1 MPRKFSKARRRWV
14 ADGGAASGRYLGFMG
29 WLSQHPTPVGEG
41 QRVIEARRAA
51 ALAAN
56 RVAAKKTESIK
67 ELVELLVVDDVA

>member
-14 ADGGAASGRYLGFMG
+14 ADGGVASGRYVAFMQ

-41 QRVIEARRAA
+41 QRVIEARRTA

-56 RVAAKKTESIK
+56 RTAAEKTESIK
-67 ELVELLVVDDVA
+67 GLVELLVVDDVA